1 MSAVPAEPA
10 IVQTGEDLHLRF
22 WDTRTMQAVQ
32 MLPQHSNIP
41 LCCDVAS
48 DGERV

>member
-32 MLPQHSNIP
+32 MLPRHSNIP